1 VVAGAAVSVGFV
13 YPGEGVRLGPVLD
26 DLPDV
31 TAVHETLSEADTLMP
46 GGLGSLDHPPAGTN
60 ETVSSQLGLLIRGVA
75 ASRVLA
81 AEGALPDIV
90 AGHSV
95 GAFPA
100 AVAAGALKFS
110 DAVRAVSFRAHRMA
124 EMFPSGFGMLAVIGM
139 SHSAVS
145 EVVEQLNG
153 AGENVWLANVNSYEQ
168 MVLSG
173 TDAALQEAETLVKTR
188 GALRVERLRVNIA
201 SHGPRLESVA
211 AGLRSMLGT
220 PSDRTL
226 VADYVMISSAR
237 RARNA
242 EEVLGDL
249 AASVATAVQW
259 RDAFGVLVELGA
271 RFVLQLPPGHTLVG
285 LADSI
290 LTHDDITGV
299 DVRAMSDETLSDCV
313 YRIHRSSRRAPS
325 AT

>member
-1 VVAGAAVSVGFV
+1 
-13 YPGEGVRLGPVLD
+13 
-26 DLPDV
+26 
-31 TAVHETLSEADTLMP
+31 
-46 GGLGSLDHPPAGTN
+46 
-60 ETVSSQLGLLIRGVA
+60 
-75 ASRVLA
+75 
-81 AEGALPDIV
+81 
-90 AGHSV
+90 
-95 GAFPA
+95 
-100 AVAAGALKFS
+100 
-110 DAVRAVSFRAHRMA
+110 
-124 EMFPSGFGMLAVIGM
+124 
-139 SHSAVS
+139 
-145 EVVEQLNG
+145 
-153 AGENVWLANVNSYEQ
+153 
-168 MVLSG
+168 
-173 TDAALQEAETLVKTR
+173 VKTR
-188 GALRVERLRVNIA
+188 GALRVERLHVNIA
-201 SHGPRLESVA
+201 SHGPMLESVA

-313 YRIHRSSRRAPS
+313 YRIHLSSRRAPS